1 MNIVTFKLLPTK
13 TLVYLFLIKSV
24 FFAGQFQDLDVLLRP
39 LIPKRIVKFLNG
51 GFSTIMKASLLV
63 VTDRGDLLYYYK
75 DEVKIVDTHN
85 KLTKGSLKV
94 ANLVSLAQ
102 SKENIFIAAMER
114 KRFICSRFDYKL
126 KKEAT
131 LCNFP
136 TERQSEQQ
144 MVVNESE
151 LTVIENSSYHFRL
164 RVYNFSGSLLR
175 TVRLREKALQIS
187 PLPQGRVLIKHSDLR
202 IASYDITADRAN
214 EIWRSEDGYNFV
226 STDSAG
232 LCYCNSYKYNS
243 AQEIQ
248 LVTADSSSGK
258 FYL

>member
-1 MNIVTFKLLPTK
+1 
-13 TLVYLFLIKSV
+13 
-24 FFAGQFQDLDVLLRP
+24 
-39 LIPKRIVKFLNG
+39 
-51 GFSTIMKASLLV
+51 MKASLLV

-94 ANLVSLAQ
+94 ANVVSLAQ

-114 KRFICSRFDYKL
+114 KSSCSRSRSCSCSRFDYKL

-151 LTVIENSSYHFRL
+151 LIVIENSSYHFRL

-175 TVRLREKALQIS
+175 TVRLSEKALQIS

-202 IASYDITADRAN
+202 IASYDITADQAN
-214 EIWRSEDGYNFV
+214 EIWRSEDEYNFV

-232 LCYCNSYKYNS
+232 LCYCNSYKYKS